1 MGEDS
6 LKGVLGLK
14 HREEEFCRLVAVLG
28 DPLAAA
34 RQAGY
39 REPQEKWPSL
49 IAREDI
55 ARGIEKA
62 ARVVRGV
69 YEDAARCN
77 LYRVMFSDNTDAFRL
92 LYRDT
97 ITDEELARMNLSG
110 VAEIKRTKDKS
121 VEIKFFDRLKAFDKL
136 NAAGGEPDGTAGGLL
151 EAMRRSAQAILA
163 SRDEDDSDG
172 V

>member
-1 MGEDS
+1 MGENS

-28 DPLAAA
+28 DPAAAA

-39 REPQEKWPSL
+39 RDPQEKWPSL

-55 ARGIEKA
+55 ARGIRKA
-62 ARVVRGV
+62 ARNVRGV

-77 LYRVMFSDNTDAFRL
+77 LYRVMFSENTDAFRL

-97 ITDEELARMNLSG
+97 ITDEELAGLNLSG

-121 VEIKFFDRLKAFDKL
+121 VEIKFFDRLKVLDKL
-136 NAAGGEPDGTAGGLL
+136 NAAEGESNGSAGGLL
-151 EAMRRSAQAILA
+151 EAMRLSAQAILA
-163 SRDEDDSDG
+163 SREEDDTDG
-172 V
+172 I